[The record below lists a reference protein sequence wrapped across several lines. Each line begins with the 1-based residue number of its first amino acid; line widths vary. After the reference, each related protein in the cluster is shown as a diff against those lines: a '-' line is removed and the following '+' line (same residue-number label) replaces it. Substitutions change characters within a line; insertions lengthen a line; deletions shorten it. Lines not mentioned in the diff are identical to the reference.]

1 MFKARVQ
8 FWRRIDRLIGFES
21 DNEIAAKFS
30 RERIKSVRNT
40 IHIYYLTIIA
50 PFIGIAWVTWEQ
62 TPTRIMAG
70 ILVLAVITRFRHWV
84 LPLPEGASEDV
95 NPVAARVT
103 GFMVVLLSCSQTLFY
118 LSLAFGSIAFNNENM
133 AWLQILS
140 LALLAGLTQGAAL
153 TGIVFASRV
162 IFFCFVLPLVAAV
175 LYIYAGNNLPASVA
189 VIVLTVVSLYL
200 AETSHKMQLSLFKA
214 QFDADAALV
223 GMERTNLELVDARRT
238 AQRQAEFD
246 NLTGVRNRLAFIHD
260 VEAKL
265 DGGQCGLLA
274 VIDLDR
280 FKEINDSLG
289 HDMGDRLLIE
299 VARRLRAGTRS
310 TDMVARFGGDE
321 FAMLLTLRDT
331 DDALDVERRLHVL
344 HQSICEKVNLEG
356 ITFEIGASVGVAGWP
371 DHGFDS
377 AMILRHA
384 DTAMYEAKR
393 QQSGV
398 VWYEPE
404 LDADAP
410 RRLDLYLS
418 ARSALEGH
426 DLYVNYQPKISA
438 TTGQITGAEALAR
451 WKH

>member
-50 PFIGIAWVTWEQ
+50 PFIGIAWVTWDQ

-200 AETSHKMQLSLFKA
+200 AETSHKMQLSLLKA
-214 QFDADAALV
+214 QFDADAALTV
-223 GMERTNLELVDARRT
+223 VMAAEGYPGTPQRGGTIQGIDAAERDGAIVFQAGTAMAGDTLVADGGRVLAVTATGPDIGAART
-238 AQRQAEFD
+238 AAYAAVDRIDFP
-246 NLTGVRNRLAFIHD
+246 TGF
-260 VEAKL
+260 
-265 DGGQCGLLA
+265 
-274 VIDLDR
+274 
-280 FKEINDSLG
+280 F
-289 HDMGDRLLIE
+289 
-299 VARRLRAGTRS
+299 RR
-310 TDMVARFGGDE
+310 D
-321 FAMLLTLRDT
+321 
-331 DDALDVERRLHVL
+331 
-344 HQSICEKVNLEG
+344 
-356 ITFEIGASVGVAGWP
+356 IGAKA
-371 DHGFDS
+371 S
-377 AMILRHA
+377 A
-384 DTAMYEAKR
+384 EC
-393 QQSGV
+393 
-398 VWYEPE
+398 
-404 LDADAP
+404 
-410 RRLDLYLS
+410 
-418 ARSALEGH
+418 
-426 DLYVNYQPKISA
+426 
-438 TTGQITGAEALAR
+438 
-451 WKH
+451 